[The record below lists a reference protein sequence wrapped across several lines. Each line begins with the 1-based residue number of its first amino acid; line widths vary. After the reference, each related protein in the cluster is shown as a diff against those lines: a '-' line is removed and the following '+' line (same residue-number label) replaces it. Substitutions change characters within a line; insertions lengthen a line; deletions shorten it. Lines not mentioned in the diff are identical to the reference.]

1 MRSNSATRP
10 RTPRP
15 AAALACAVAGL
26 LSTGCYLAHLAD
38 GQARLLFRR
47 EPLEAVLADPAT
59 PPDLAER
66 LRLAAEVRTF
76 ARELGLE
83 VRDQYTSYVD
93 WPGDRVVTTVVA
105 ARPGEV
111 EARPFWFPIVGRV
124 PYKGFF
130 DPARAERE
138 AAGLRAE
145 GLDTC
150 LVPVLAYSTLGW
162 FADPLTAPL
171 ARLAPSRLAETLLHE
186 LLHATVFV
194 GGQADFN
201 EGLATFVGQEAAVRF
216 FALREGEGGDERERK
231 RVDEDRRVAGLLLEF
246 RGRVRALYEREPPG
260 PIRESERAAL
270 EREARTALAAL
281 PLETR
286 DPARTAELARLND
299 ACQALAGTYQADLA
313 GYAQAL
319 ERLGGDLARFVAEA
333 RRAEKAGNPR
343 AALLGGGR

>member
-1 MRSNSATRP
+1 MRSNSATRS

-38 GQARLLFRR
+38 GQARILLRR
-47 EPLEAVLADPAT
+47 EPFAAVLADPAT
-59 PPDLAER
+59 PPELAER
-66 LRLAAEVRTF
+66 IRLATEVRTF
-76 ARELGLE
+76 ARGLGLE
-83 VRDQYTSYVD
+83 VGDQYTSYVD
-93 WPGDRVVTTVVA
+93 WPGDRLVTTVVA

-130 DPARAERE
+130 DPALAERE
-138 AAGLRAE
+138 AAGLRAD
-145 GLDTC
+145 GMDTC

-162 FADPLTAPL
+162 FDDPLTAPL

-194 GGQADFN
+194 GGQPDFN

-216 FALREGEGGDERERK
+216 FAQRDGDGGAVRERQ
-231 RVDEDRRVAGLLLEF
+231 RVDEDRRVAGLLLDF

-260 PIRESERAAL
+260 PARETERAAL
-270 EREARTALAAL
+270 ERDARRALAAL

-286 DPARTAELARLND
+286 DAARTAELARLND
-299 ACQALAGTYQADLA
+299 ACQALAGTYQSDLA
-313 GYAQAL
+313 GYAETL
-319 ERLGGDLARFVAEA
+319 DRLGGDLARFVAEA
-333 RRAEKAGNPR
+333 RRAGANGDPR
-343 AALLGGGR
+343 ATLFGAAR